1 MTSTDILKVLGETI
15 KKRRIE
21 LNLSQEKFAELCN
34 VHRTYIS
41 QIERG
46 LKSVS
51 VKILF
56 SLAENLNASPSELIK
71 EVEQQLQKQKG
82 LSQKSK

>member
-1 MTSTDILKVLGETI
+1 MPNDILKVFGITI
-15 KKRRIE
+15 KKKRIA
-21 LNLSQEKFAELCN
+21 LNMSQEKFAEECD

-51 VKILF
+51 IKVLF
-56 SLAENLNASPSELIK
+56 SLAHNLNISPSDLIK
-71 EVEQQLQKQKG
+71 EVEDELKK
-82 LSQKSK
+82 KKE

>member
-1 MTSTDILKVLGETI
+1 MISNAILKVLGETI
-15 KKRRIE
+15 RQRRSD
-21 LNLSQEKFAELCN
+21 LNISQEKFAEMCN

-56 SLAENLNASPSELIK
+56 SLAENLNTTPSELIK
-71 EVEQQLQKQKG
+71 EIEEKLNEKE
-82 LSQKSK
+82 

>member
-1 MTSTDILKVLGETI
+1 MISNAILKVLGETI
-15 KKRRIE
+15 RQRRSD
-21 LNLSQEKFAELCN
+21 LNISQEKFAEMCN

-56 SLAENLNASPSELIK
+56 SLAENLNTTPSELIK
-71 EVEQQLQKQKG
+71 EIEKKLNEKE
-82 LSQKSK
+82 

>member
-1 MTSTDILKVLGETI
+1 MTSIDILKVLGETI
-15 KKRRIE
+15 KQRRTN

-56 SLAENLNASPSELIK
+56 SLAENLNTTPSELIK
-71 EVEQQLQKQKG
+71 EVECQL
-82 LSQKSK
+82 KSKRE

>member
-1 MTSTDILKVLGETI
+1 MISNDILEILGDTI
-15 KKRRIE
+15 RQKRNKMNI
-21 LNLSQEKFAELCN
+21 SQEKFAELCN

-51 VKILF
+51 VKVLF
-56 SLAENLNASPSELIK
+56 SLAKNLNTTPSQLIK
-71 EVEQQLQKQKG
+71 EIEQKLKENEKE
-82 LSQKSK
+82 